1 MGRPIARVVGSRPD
15 LAACLQ
21 ARMEEARALFRNP
34 DTTEFV
40 IVTIPTVMAAAESA
54 RLAKALRTEKV
65 PVKSI
70 LINQV
75 CFWHWLGARYT
86 CTADLQTYK
95 FCFTPCM
102 QAGEEPQTP
111 QHSAGRIQEVER
123 CKPCIITAP
132 CHCTAVP
139 VMSAVYRGFS

>member
-1 MGRPIARVVGSRPD
+1 MLLGRVVGQGPD

-34 DTTEFV
+34 DKTEFV

-54 RLAKALRTEKV
+54 RLAKALRTEQV

-75 CFWHWLGARYT
+75 CYWHWLGACYT
-86 CTADLQTYK
+86 VYHKFVKLQ
-95 FCFTPCM
+95 
-102 QAGEEPQTP
+102 
-111 QHSAGRIQEVER
+111 
-123 CKPCIITAP
+123 
-132 CHCTAVP
+132 
-139 VMSAVYRGFS
+139 

>member
-1 MGRPIARVVGSRPD
+1 MSREDMGAQESSGNVGLQPY
-15 LAACLQ
+15 AAVGMQ

-75 CFWHWLGARYT
+75 
-86 CTADLQTYK
+86 
-95 FCFTPCM
+95 
-102 QAGEEPQTP
+102 
-111 QHSAGRIQEVER
+111 
-123 CKPCIITAP
+123 
-132 CHCTAVP
+132 
-139 VMSAVYRGFS
+139 

>member
-1 MGRPIARVVGSRPD
+1 M
-15 LAACLQ
+15 Q

-65 PVKSI
+65 PVNSI

-75 CFWHWLGARYT
+75 SNLFLWVL
-86 CTADLQTYK
+86 L
-95 FCFTPCM
+95 
-102 QAGEEPQTP
+102 
-111 QHSAGRIQEVER
+111 
-123 CKPCIITAP
+123 
-132 CHCTAVP
+132 
-139 VMSAVYRGFS
+139 

>member
-1 MGRPIARVVGSRPD
+1 MLAVQRAATQLDRVVRLIG
-15 LAACLQ
+15 ACLQ

-65 PVKSI
+65 PVNSI

-75 CFWHWLGARYT
+75 S
-86 CTADLQTYK
+86 DL
-95 FCFTPCM
+95 FLW
-102 QAGEEPQTP
+102 
-111 QHSAGRIQEVER
+111 ILL
-123 CKPCIITAP
+123 
-132 CHCTAVP
+132 
-139 VMSAVYRGFS
+139 

>member
-1 MGRPIARVVGSRPD
+1 MLAIQRAATQLDRVVRLIG
-15 LAACLQ
+15 AYLQ

-65 PVKSI
+65 PVNSI

-75 CFWHWLGARYT
+75 SNLFLWVL
-86 CTADLQTYK
+86 L
-95 FCFTPCM
+95 
-102 QAGEEPQTP
+102 
-111 QHSAGRIQEVER
+111 
-123 CKPCIITAP
+123 
-132 CHCTAVP
+132 
-139 VMSAVYRGFS
+139 